1 MVKEHDNLLPGDLLA
16 SVQNQ
21 IDDCLKMCFAG
32 CQMSWVDVICFESC
46 KVKLTRSY
54 IIASIKRIDK
64 DNWTTGQ
71 ITYLCGPCIKT
82 GILSYFNNFNE
93 LSELW

>member
-1 MVKEHDNLLPGDLLA
+1 MVEEHDNLLPSDLLA

-46 KVKLTRSY
+46 KIKLTRSY
-54 IIASIKRIDK
+54 IIT
-64 DNWTTGQ
+64 DNLNEYISTGQ
-71 ITYLCGPCIKT
+71 LDR
-82 GILSYFNNFNE
+82 ILIGQI
-93 LSELW
+93 